1 MSAPQPSNTKNAIA
15 RVIAH
20 GQDREAIELRYE
32 LARAEFI
39 EASLELGRFGAL
51 YGRLVSVVP
60 DSIDLRLYPET
71 KREPVVPRLVTA
83 GEVRSWEE
91 R

>member
-1 MSAPQPSNTKNAIA
+1 MSAPQPSSTNSAIA

-20 GQDREAIELRYE
+20 GQE
-32 LARAEFI
+32 RAEFI
-39 EASLELGRFGAL
+39 RASLELGRFGAL

-71 KREPVVPRLVTA
+71 NREPVVPRLVTA